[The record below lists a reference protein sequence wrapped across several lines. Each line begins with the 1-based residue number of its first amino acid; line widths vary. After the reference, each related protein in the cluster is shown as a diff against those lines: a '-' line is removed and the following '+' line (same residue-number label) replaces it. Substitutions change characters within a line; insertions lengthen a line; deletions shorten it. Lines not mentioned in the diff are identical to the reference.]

1 MTEEKPVAG
10 REIADLLPFY
20 ATGRLDGEDRQRV
33 MRALMSDA
41 ELRREL
47 SLILEERSAAIED
60 NEALAAPS
68 RQAAAKF
75 FAALDAA
82 PARGKARFD
91 LAGWLAARLES
102 LAPRPLA
109 WGAMAAALVVAA
121 QAGLIGTLI
130 AGRHGTQA
138 AFESA
143 SINPGAGIRSGGSL
157 IVSFVP
163 NATAQEINKLLE
175 DNTAS
180 IVAGPLPGGL
190 YELRLGDRALTKAE
204 VDELIVRL
212 KERRNLIRFVA
223 PGAPPD

>member
-1 MTEEKPVAG
+1 MTEDKPVEG

-20 ATGRLDGEDRQRV
+20 ATGRLDEADRQRV
-33 MRALMSDA
+33 MGALMTDA
-41 ELRREL
+41 ALRREL
-47 SLILEERSAAIED
+47 SLILEEHSAVIAD
-60 NEALAAPS
+60 NEALGAPS
-68 RQAAAKF
+68 RQAAAAF
-75 FAALDAA
+75 FAALDEA
-82 PARGKARFD
+82 PAPKKARFD
-91 LAGWLAARLES
+91 LAGWLERRLEG
-102 LAPRPLA
+102 LKPRSLA

-130 AGRHGTQA
+130 TGRHVPGP

-143 SINPGAGIRSGGSL
+143 SINPSAGIQSGGSL

-163 NATAQEINKLLE
+163 NATAQEINQLLE

>member
-1 MTEEKPVAG
+1 MTEEKPVEG
-10 REIADLLPFY
+10 REIADLLPFF
-20 ATGRLDGEDRQRV
+20 ATGRLDGEDRRRV
-33 MRALMSDA
+33 LRALETDA
-41 ELRREL
+41 ELQREL
-47 SLILEERSAAIED
+47 SLILEERGASIED
-60 NEALAAPS
+60 NEALPAPS
-68 RQAAAKF
+68 RRAAAKF

-82 PARGKARFD
+82 PAPRKARFD
-91 LAGWLAARLES
+91 LTGWLAARLES

-130 AGRHGTQA
+130 ADRHDA
-138 AFESA
+138 HSAFESA
-143 SINPGAGIRSGGSL
+143 SINPGAGIGSAGTL

-204 VDELIVRL
+204 VGELIVRL

>member
-1 MTEEKPVAG
+1 MTEEKPVEG

-20 ATGRLDGEDRQRV
+20 ATGRLDGDDRRRV
-33 MRALMSDA
+33 MRALTTDA
-41 ELRREL
+41 ALRREL
-47 SLILEERSAAIED
+47 SLILDERGAVIED
-60 NEALAAPS
+60 NEALPTPS
-68 RQAAAKF
+68 REATATF
-75 FAALDAA
+75 FATLDAA
-82 PARGKARFD
+82 PRKARFD
-91 LAGWLAARLES
+91 LTGWLAARLES

-121 QAGLIGTLI
+121 QAGLIGTLL
-130 AGRHGTQA
+130 AGRSGPRA
-138 AFESA
+138 AFETA
-143 SINPGAGIRSGGSL
+143 SVNPRAGIGGAGTL

-175 DNTAS
+175 DNTVS

-204 VDELIVRL
+204 ADELIVRL